1 MTFGPKKTN
10 PYRRTQGNN
19 AWRVVRTATYKF
31 VAFEDNTIIYRNG
44 VSLAT
49 ISAGGNSSLSL
60 NAGDIITSNKYVS
73 MTESGSGNTAMYS
86 AWHGTRFAH
95 RLERYDATLYF
106 WNLFSPRE
114 RLTINISRNG
124 TNITSVS
131 LDGEWG
137 SYNVG
142 TTTGNYIFESDNGVR
157 FSCIIGQF
165 PTSDV
170 MPLYPCDYKDEGPY
184 ELYGTAS
191 GSGDVIALEDNTS
204 ITEYTSAG
212 GERTF
217 TVNRGGNTSLTGG
230 GSQFAGSSV
239 RLVADKPIY
248 AFSKGDG
255 DGGEATPFVS
265 PEAFGTHA
273 AIPGSQND
281 FIKLVSNQPA
291 VVNVNGTDRTLA
303 GSNGIYQY
311 YQTGSIPQGA
321 ILTSDTPFC
330 AVYESDASDE
340 TILSMWSQKNVK
352 HVDLGTRIVTE
363 ELALALDANNSQKTN
378 FNISNLLSPYPWTV
392 GTGSETFYAQN
403 GSTSENERVVDT
415 NPFGD
420 TDIVWQSPSNDAT
433 SDADGGWN
441 TSLFNVDPSK
451 TYRFSVWVRKKT
463 TVGNGRFYLGIRGFN
478 SSSTNIGVIRRSN
491 GTTSTNHY
499 FATPRFDNSDMNPTT
514 SVDEW
519 ILVVGHVFPEGSGTG
534 SDHPDSGIYETDGS
548 KKISYSG
555 AKDVVWNTGTTQ
567 AQHRSYQFY
576 STTTNEIQQWWAPR
590 VDVCDGTEPSIKQL
604 LAGAGRNWD
613 LVKKNS
619 IGLNGSYWDDDTSGT
634 FKFNG
639 TSDYISTNRNTIT
652 PNATY
657 SFWANRTQ
665 SNNTY
670 NMMGGIYLPYFSFY
684 SDNRIF
690 FSMNINGQKNLL
702 TTSTFSD
709 NTWYKFDFV
718 HDYDGVDTTA
728 LIYVNG
734 ELEASATYAG
744 AQSTPTNRTFMLGGW
759 RSDAPTNYP
768 FEGKIA
774 LCHVYEKAL
783 TATEIK
789 QNFNAT
795 RGRFGI

>member
-1 MTFGPKKTN
+1 MTFGPKRTN
-10 PYRRTQGNN
+10 PYRRSQGNN
-19 AWRVVRTATYKF
+19 AWRVVRTTTYKF
-31 VAFEDNTIIYRNG
+31 VAFENNTIIYRNG

-60 NAGDIITSNKYVS
+60 KAGDIITSNKYVS
-73 MTESGSGNTAMYS
+73 MTESGNGNTAMYS

-95 RLERYDATLYF
+95 RLERYNATLYF

-114 RLTINISRNG
+114 TLTINISRGG

-217 TVNRGGNTSLTGG
+217 TVNRGGNTALTSGG
-230 GSQFAGSSV
+230 GQFAGSSV

-248 AFSKGDG
+248 AFSIADG

-330 AVYESDASDE
+330 AVYESDGNDE

-363 ELALALDANNSQKTN
+363 KLALALDANNSQKTN

-392 GTGSETFYAQN
+392 GTGSETFYLRN
-403 GSTSENERVVDT
+403 GTDAENERVVDT

-433 SDADGGWN
+433 SNADGGWG
-441 TSLFNVDPSK
+441 TSKFDIDTSK
-451 TYRFSVWVRKKT
+451 TYRFSIWVRKKT
-463 TVGNGRFYLGIRGFN
+463 IVGDGRFYLGIHGFN
-478 SSSTNIGVIRRSN
+478 SSGTNIGVIRRSN

-499 FATPRFDNSDMNPTT
+499 FAHPRFDNSDMNPTT
-514 SVDEW
+514 SVNEW

-555 AKDVVWNTGTTQ
+555 AKDCVWNTGTTQ
-567 AQHRSYQFY
+567 TIHRSYQYY

-590 VDVCDGTEPSIKQL
+590 VDVCDGTEPTIKQL
-604 LAGAGRNWD
+604 LAGVGRNWELTNRYTLD
-613 LVKKNS
+613 MQGAYWDTNHFKLDGTNEYMSIDRNWHHDEFTIEALVEFTTTNNS
-619 IGLNGSYWDDDTSGT
+619 NICFNVQGQGLYPRLSRSGGNLFAQYRIDNTTQSITGSSLSTNTVYHVIFKHSPTTGAELWLNGTLDGSNSTTGNHDGGTSGT
-634 FKFNG
+634 
-639 TSDYISTNRNTIT
+639 
-652 PNATY
+652 
-657 SFWANRTQ
+657 
-665 SNNTY
+665 
-670 NMMGGIYLPYFSFY
+670 
-684 SDNRIF
+684 
-690 FSMNINGQKNLL
+690 MNIGFDSNLNYY
-702 TTSTFSD
+702 SSS
-709 NTWYKFDFV
+709 K
-718 HDYDGVDTTA
+718 
-728 LIYVNG
+728 IYAFR
-734 ELEASATYAG
+734 LYS
-744 AQSTPTNRTFMLGGW
+744 
-759 RSDAPTNYP
+759 
-768 FEGKIA
+768 
-774 LCHVYEKAL
+774 KAL
-783 TATEIK
+783 TAAEIK

-795 RGRFGI
+795 RKRFGV

>member
-1 MTFGPKKTN
+1 MTFGPKRTN
-10 PYRRTQGNN
+10 PYRRSQGNN
-19 AWRVVRTATYKF
+19 AWRVVRTTTYKF
-31 VAFEDNTIIYRNG
+31 VAFENNTIIYRNG

-60 NAGDIITSNKYVS
+60 KAGDIITSNKYVS
-73 MTESGSGNTAMYS
+73 MTESGNGNTAMYS

-95 RLERYDATLYF
+95 RLERYNATLYF

-114 RLTINISRNG
+114 TLTINISRGG

-217 TVNRGGNTSLTGG
+217 TVNRGGNTALTSGG
-230 GSQFAGSSV
+230 GQFAGSSV

-248 AFSKGDG
+248 AFSIGDG

-330 AVYESDASDE
+330 AVYESDGNDE

-363 ELALALDANNSQKTN
+363 KLALALDANNSQKTN

-392 GTGSETFYAQN
+392 GTGSETFYLRN
-403 GSTSENERVVDT
+403 GTDAENERVVDT

-433 SDADGGWN
+433 SNADGGWN
-441 TSLFNVDPSK
+441 TSKFDIDTSK
-451 TYRFSVWVRKKT
+451 TYRFSIWVRKKT
-463 TVGNGRFYLGIRGFN
+463 IVGDGRFYLGIHGFN
-478 SSSTNIGVIRRSN
+478 SSGTNIGVIRRSN

-499 FATPRFDNSDMNPTT
+499 FANPRFDNSDMNPTT
-514 SVDEW
+514 SVNEW

-555 AKDVVWNTGTTQ
+555 AKDCVWNTGTTQ
-567 AQHRSYQFY
+567 AIHRSYQYY

-590 VDVCDGTEPSIKQL
+590 VDVCDGTEPTIKQL
-604 LAGAGRNWD
+604 LAGVGRNWELTNRYTLD
-613 LVKKNS
+613 MQGAYWDTNHFKLDGTNEYMSIDRNWHHDEFTIEALVEFTTTNNS
-619 IGLNGSYWDDDTSGT
+619 NICFNVQGQGLYPRLSRSGGNLFAQYRIDNTTQSITGSSLSTNTVYHVIFKHSPTTGAELWLNGTLDGSNSTTGNHDGGTSGT
-634 FKFNG
+634 
-639 TSDYISTNRNTIT
+639 
-652 PNATY
+652 
-657 SFWANRTQ
+657 
-665 SNNTY
+665 
-670 NMMGGIYLPYFSFY
+670 
-684 SDNRIF
+684 
-690 FSMNINGQKNLL
+690 MNIGFDSNLNYY
-702 TTSTFSD
+702 SSS
-709 NTWYKFDFV
+709 K
-718 HDYDGVDTTA
+718 
-728 LIYVNG
+728 IYAFR
-734 ELEASATYAG
+734 LYS
-744 AQSTPTNRTFMLGGW
+744 
-759 RSDAPTNYP
+759 
-768 FEGKIA
+768 
-774 LCHVYEKAL
+774 KAL
-783 TATEIK
+783 TAAEIK

-795 RGRFGI
+795 RKRFGV

>member
-1 MTFGPKKTN
+1 MTFGPKRTN
-10 PYRRTQGNN
+10 PYRRSQGNN
-19 AWRVVRTATYKF
+19 AWRVVRTTTYKF
-31 VAFEDNTIIYRNG
+31 VAFENNTIIYRNG

-60 NAGDIITSNKYVS
+60 KAGDIITSNKYVS
-73 MTESGSGNTAMYS
+73 MTESGNGNTAMYS

-95 RLERYDATLYF
+95 RLERYNATLYF

-114 RLTINISRNG
+114 TLTINISRGG

-217 TVNRGGNTSLTGG
+217 TVNRGGNTALTSGG
-230 GSQFAGSSV
+230 GQFAGSSV

-248 AFSKGDG
+248 AFSIGDG

-330 AVYESDASDE
+330 AVYESDGNDE

-363 ELALALDANNSQKTN
+363 KLALALDANNSQKTN

-392 GTGSETFYAQN
+392 GTGSETFYLRN
-403 GSTSENERVVDT
+403 GTDAENERVVDT

-433 SDADGGWN
+433 SNADGGWN
-441 TSLFNVDPSK
+441 TSKFDIDTSK
-451 TYRFSVWVRKKT
+451 TYRFSIWVRKKT
-463 TVGNGRFYLGIRGFN
+463 IVGDGRFYLGNRGFN
-478 SSSTNIGVIRRSN
+478 SSGTNIGVIRRSN

-499 FATPRFDNSDMNPTT
+499 FANPRFDNSEMNPTT
-514 SVDEW
+514 SVNEW

-555 AKDVVWNTGTTQ
+555 AKDCVWNTGTTQ
-567 AQHRSYQFY
+567 AIHRSYQYY

-590 VDVCDGTEPSIKQL
+590 VDVCDGTEPTIKQL
-604 LAGAGRNWD
+604 LAGVGRNWELTNRYTLD
-613 LVKKNS
+613 MQGAYWDTNHFKLDGTNEYMSIDRNWHHDEFTIEALVEFTTTNNS
-619 IGLNGSYWDDDTSGT
+619 NICFNVQGQGLYPRLSRSGGNLFAQYRIDNTTQSITGSSLSTNTVYHVIFKHSPTTGAELWLNGTLDGSNSTTGNHDGGTSGT
-634 FKFNG
+634 
-639 TSDYISTNRNTIT
+639 
-652 PNATY
+652 
-657 SFWANRTQ
+657 
-665 SNNTY
+665 
-670 NMMGGIYLPYFSFY
+670 
-684 SDNRIF
+684 
-690 FSMNINGQKNLL
+690 MNIGFDSNLNYY
-702 TTSTFSD
+702 SSS
-709 NTWYKFDFV
+709 K
-718 HDYDGVDTTA
+718 
-728 LIYVNG
+728 IYAFR
-734 ELEASATYAG
+734 LYS
-744 AQSTPTNRTFMLGGW
+744 
-759 RSDAPTNYP
+759 
-768 FEGKIA
+768 
-774 LCHVYEKAL
+774 KAL
-783 TATEIK
+783 TAAEIK

-795 RGRFGI
+795 RKRFGV

>member
-1 MTFGPKKTN
+1 MTFGPKRTN
-10 PYRRTQGNN
+10 PYRRSQGNN
-19 AWRVVRTATYKF
+19 AWRVVRTTTYKF
-31 VAFEDNTIIYRNG
+31 VAFENNTIIYRNG

-60 NAGDIITSNKYVS
+60 KAGDIITSNKYVS
-73 MTESGSGNTAMYS
+73 MTESGNGNTAMYS

-95 RLERYDATLYF
+95 RLERYNATLYF

-114 RLTINISRNG
+114 TLTINISRGG

-217 TVNRGGNTSLTGG
+217 TVNRGGNTALTSGG
-230 GSQFAGSSV
+230 GQFAGSSV

-248 AFSKGDG
+248 AFSIADG

-330 AVYESDASDE
+330 AVYESDGNDE

-363 ELALALDANNSQKTN
+363 KLALALDANNSQKTN

-392 GTGSETFYAQN
+392 GTGSETFYLRN
-403 GSTSENERVVDT
+403 GTDAENERVVDT

-433 SDADGGWN
+433 SNADGGWN
-441 TSLFNVDPSK
+441 TSKFDIDTSK
-451 TYRFSVWVRKKT
+451 TYRFSIWVRKKT
-463 TVGNGRFYLGIRGFN
+463 IVGDGRFYLGNRGFN
-478 SSSTNIGVIRRSN
+478 SSGTNIGVIRRSN

-499 FATPRFDNSDMNPTT
+499 FANPRFDNSDMNPTT
-514 SVDEW
+514 SVNEW

-555 AKDVVWNTGTTQ
+555 AKDCVWNTGTTQ
-567 AQHRSYQFY
+567 AIHRSYQYY

-590 VDVCDGTEPSIKQL
+590 VDVCDGTEPTIKQL
-604 LAGAGRNWD
+604 LAGVGRNWELTNRYTLD
-613 LVKKNS
+613 MQGAYWDTNHFKLDGTNEYMSIDRNWHHDEFTIEALVEFTTTNNS
-619 IGLNGSYWDDDTSGT
+619 NICFNVQGQGLYPRLSRSGGNLFAQYRIDNTTQSITGSSLSTNTVYHVIFKHSPTTGAELWLNGTLDGSNSTTGNHDGGTSGT
-634 FKFNG
+634 
-639 TSDYISTNRNTIT
+639 
-652 PNATY
+652 
-657 SFWANRTQ
+657 
-665 SNNTY
+665 
-670 NMMGGIYLPYFSFY
+670 
-684 SDNRIF
+684 
-690 FSMNINGQKNLL
+690 MNIGFDSNLNYY
-702 TTSTFSD
+702 SSS
-709 NTWYKFDFV
+709 K
-718 HDYDGVDTTA
+718 
-728 LIYVNG
+728 IYAFR
-734 ELEASATYAG
+734 LYS
-744 AQSTPTNRTFMLGGW
+744 
-759 RSDAPTNYP
+759 
-768 FEGKIA
+768 
-774 LCHVYEKAL
+774 KAL
-783 TATEIK
+783 TAAEIK

-795 RGRFGI
+795 RKRFGV

>member
-1 MTFGPKKTN
+1 MTFGPKRTN
-10 PYRRTQGNN
+10 PYRRSQGNN
-19 AWRVVRTATYKF
+19 AWRVVRTTTYKF
-31 VAFEDNTIIYRNG
+31 VAFENNTIIYRNG

-60 NAGDIITSNKYVS
+60 KAGDIITSNKYVS
-73 MTESGSGNTAMYS
+73 MTESGNGNTAMYS

-95 RLERYDATLYF
+95 RLERYNATLYF

-114 RLTINISRNG
+114 TLTINISRGG

-217 TVNRGGNTSLTGG
+217 TVNRGGNTALTSGG
-230 GSQFAGSSV
+230 GQFAGSSV

-248 AFSKGDG
+248 AFSIADG

-330 AVYESDASDE
+330 AVYESDGNDE

-363 ELALALDANNSQKTN
+363 KLALALDANNSQKTN

-392 GTGSETFYAQN
+392 GTGSETFYLRN
-403 GSTSENERVVDT
+403 GTDAENERVVDT

-433 SDADGGWN
+433 SNADGGWG
-441 TSLFNVDPSK
+441 TSKFDIDTSK
-451 TYRFSVWVRKKT
+451 TYRFSIWVRKKT
-463 TVGNGRFYLGIRGFN
+463 IVGDGRFYLGIHGFN
-478 SSSTNIGVIRRSN
+478 SSGTNIGVIRRSN

-499 FATPRFDNSDMNPTT
+499 FANPRFDNSNMNPTT
-514 SVDEW
+514 SVNEW

-555 AKDVVWNTGTTQ
+555 AKDCVWNTGTTQ
-567 AQHRSYQFY
+567 TIHRSYQYY

-590 VDVCDGTEPSIKQL
+590 VDVCDGTEPTIKQL
-604 LAGAGRNWD
+604 LAGVGRNWELTNRYTLD
-613 LVKKNS
+613 MQGAYWDTNHFKLDGTNEYMSIDRNWHHDEFTIEALVEFTTTNNS
-619 IGLNGSYWDDDTSGT
+619 NICFNVQGQGLYPRLSRSGGNLFAQYRIDNTTQSITGSSLSTNTVYHVIFKHSPTTGAELWLNGTLDGSNSTTGNHDGGTSGT
-634 FKFNG
+634 
-639 TSDYISTNRNTIT
+639 
-652 PNATY
+652 
-657 SFWANRTQ
+657 
-665 SNNTY
+665 
-670 NMMGGIYLPYFSFY
+670 
-684 SDNRIF
+684 
-690 FSMNINGQKNLL
+690 MNIGFDSNLNYY
-702 TTSTFSD
+702 SSS
-709 NTWYKFDFV
+709 K
-718 HDYDGVDTTA
+718 
-728 LIYVNG
+728 IYAFR
-734 ELEASATYAG
+734 LYS
-744 AQSTPTNRTFMLGGW
+744 
-759 RSDAPTNYP
+759 
-768 FEGKIA
+768 
-774 LCHVYEKAL
+774 KAL
-783 TATEIK
+783 TAAEIK

-795 RGRFGI
+795 RKRFGV

>member
-1 MTFGPKKTN
+1 MTFGPKRTN
-10 PYRRTQGNN
+10 PYRRSQGNN
-19 AWRVVRTATYKF
+19 AWRVVRTTTYKF
-31 VAFEDNTIIYRNG
+31 VAFENNTIIYRNG

-60 NAGDIITSNKYVS
+60 KAGDIITSNKYVS
-73 MTESGSGNTAMYS
+73 MTESGNGNTAMYS

-95 RLERYDATLYF
+95 RLERYNATLYF

-114 RLTINISRNG
+114 TLTINISRGG

-217 TVNRGGNTSLTGG
+217 TVNRGGNTALTSGG
-230 GSQFAGSSV
+230 GQFAGSSV

-248 AFSKGDG
+248 AFSIADG

-330 AVYESDASDE
+330 AVYESDGNDE

-352 HVDLGTRIVTE
+352 HVDFGPRIVTE
-363 ELALALDANNSQKTN
+363 GLVLALDAANPKSYPGSGTTWSDLTKNNNDITSSAVSYVSAENSMDLQQGTFSTTLSSEIDKYNFSYFCWFRPYADPLSNYRMLVRFRDTNNSVYFQIDTRQTTNPYILQYVKDYYISSWDTRTLYDNTEYNLYNWHYCGLVMESSTTWKTYLDGELLYTN
-378 FNISNLLSPYPWTV
+378 TITKDLSPY
-392 GTGSETFYAQN
+392 
-403 GSTSENERVVDT
+403 
-415 NPFGD
+415 
-420 TDIVWQSPSNDAT
+420 
-433 SDADGGWN
+433 
-441 TSLFNVDPSK
+441 
-451 TYRFSVWVRKKT
+451 
-463 TVGNGRFYLGIRGFN
+463 
-478 SSSTNIGVIRRSN
+478 TNIEVIEQTAPSVYMSN
-491 GTTSTNHY
+491 
-499 FATPRFDNSDMNPTT
+499 
-514 SVDEW
+514 
-519 ILVVGHVFPEGSGTG
+519 
-534 SDHPDSGIYETDGS
+534 
-548 KKISYSG
+548 
-555 AKDVVWNTGTTQ
+555 
-567 AQHRSYQFY
+567 
-576 STTTNEIQQWWAPR
+576 
-590 VDVCDGTEPSIKQL
+590 QL
-604 LAGAGRNWD
+604 L
-613 LVKKNS
+613 
-619 IGLNGSYWDDDTSGT
+619 Y
-634 FKFNG
+634 
-639 TSDYISTNRNTIT
+639 NR
-652 PNATY
+652 
-657 SFWANRTQ
+657 
-665 SNNTY
+665 
-670 NMMGGIYLPYFSFY
+670 
-684 SDNRIF
+684 
-690 FSMNINGQKNLL
+690 
-702 TTSTFSD
+702 
-709 NTWYKFDFV
+709 
-718 HDYDGVDTTA
+718 A
-728 LIYVNG
+728 L
-734 ELEASATYAG
+734 SAA
-744 AQSTPTNRTFMLGGW
+744 
-759 RSDAPTNYP
+759 
-768 FEGKIA
+768 
-774 LCHVYEKAL
+774 
-783 TATEIK
+783 EIK